1 MDRGS
6 RPPGEVPRVESVN
19 SSASGEA
26 VDPAPERPDMVQLKQ
41 GDTVGSRFV
50 VDERL
55 RREVVGGIYRAV
67 DQKSGKKISILMMD
81 PGVASDPETTELLR
95 TGVKA
100 ATELAHKN
108 IVGTFGMGK
117 EGRRRYVARE
127 YVDGQTLAELLEKKA
142 TAGKHFTLK
151 GAYNLVAHVCNGLQY
166 ARSRMPH
173 GTLRPSAILINR
185 TGRVKVAD
193 FGLADLRPALEAR
206 RKEMSRWDAACLPDV
221 SAVEAPPEIDD
232 IYAVGILL
240 YSLLAGQPPD
250 AIVPELPDAAR
261 ERLPEAM
268 VSVLR
273 RCVAVDPE
281 HRFRD
286 ANELKTELLQ
296 VVEAARGERPAEPAQ
311 LVPGR
316 PETGPIAAASIEVM
330 DETPAPRP
338 GNRPSGSRHPKRNAR
353 PAAQSGGFVIPEL
366 HSGGQVDNDDGTT
379 SRWLVER
386 EGIDYGPYTRD
397 EVVEQMR
404 KEEVD
409 AQTVLYDIETD
420 RRLGL
425 SEFTAFDSALVA
437 WSHERA
443 EIEKQRIEQAAIDAA
458 KRRTRM
464 ALTIVGVLTL
474 VIGGGAGGW
483 FWYQSSL
490 PVPTR
495 AHLGTLVVS
504 MNSGLPA
511 VPLPEEE
518 LPETDAE
525 KRDRLK
531 TERGDRHKKA
541 MAADRRRQ
549 MEESRLAASSSLDAA
564 GGTGQKFNR
573 GAFDLVVGKRY
584 GKLTSCLQREAARN
598 PKATKLDVKI
608 TVIPSG
614 RLINVNMPTGTD
626 AANRCVRQALGGLR
640 VPAFDGTNH
649 AVTLPFTIGT

>member
-1 MDRGS
+1 M
-6 RPPGEVPRVESVN
+6 ESVN
-19 SSASGEA
+19 SSANGDSVE
-26 VDPAPERPDMVQLKQ
+26 PAHARPDSVQLKQ

-67 DQKSGKKISILMMD
+67 DQKSGKKISILMME
-81 PGVASDPETTELLR
+81 PGVAGDQETTEQLR
-95 TGVKA
+95 AGVKA

-117 EGRRRYVARE
+117 EGRRRYIARE

-151 GAYNLVAHVCNGLQY
+151 GAYNLIAHVCNGLQY

-193 FGLADLRPALEAR
+193 FGLADLRGALEAR
-206 RKEMSRWDAACLPDV
+206 RPEMSRWDAACLPDL
-221 SAVEAPPEIDD
+221 SGVEAPPLVDD

-240 YSLLAGQPPD
+240 YCLLSGQPPSSP
-250 AIVPELPDAAR
+250 VPELPDAVR

-281 HRFRD
+281 QRFRD

-296 VVEAARGERPAEPAQ
+296 VVEAARGERPAEPVRV
-311 LVPGR
+311 VPGC
-316 PETGPIAAASIEVM
+316 PETGPIPAASIEVM

-338 GNRPSGSRHPKRNAR
+338 ANRPSGNRRKNRNAR
-353 PAAQSGGFVIPEL
+353 PTQQSGGFVIPEL
-366 HSGGQVDNDDGTT
+366 HSGGQVDDDDGTA

-386 EGIDYGPYTRD
+386 GGIDYGPYTRI

-404 KEEVD
+404 KEEVN
-409 AQTVLYDIETD
+409 AETVLYDIETD

-425 SEFTAFDSALVA
+425 SEFTAFDEALVA

-443 EIEKQRIEQAAIDAA
+443 ELEKQRIEQAAINAA
-458 KRRTRM
+458 RRRTRM
-464 ALTIVGVLTL
+464 ALMVVGTLTL

-490 PVPTR
+490 PEPTR
-495 AHLGTLVVS
+495 AHLGTLVVA

-525 KRDRLK
+525 KRDRIK
-531 TERGDRHKKA
+531 TERGNRHKKA

-549 MEESRLAASSSLDAA
+549 MDEARLAASSSIDASS
-564 GGTGQKFNR
+564 GTGEKFNR
-573 GAFDLVVGKRY
+573 GAFDRVVGKRY

-598 PKATKLDVKI
+598 PKAKKLDVKI
-608 TVIPSG
+608 VVIPSG
-614 RLINVNMPTGTD
+614 RLINVHMPTGTD
-626 AANRCVRQALGGLR
+626 AANRCVRGALGGLR
-640 VPAFDGTNH
+640 VPAFDGTNQK
-649 AVTLPFTIGT
+649 VTLPFTIGN